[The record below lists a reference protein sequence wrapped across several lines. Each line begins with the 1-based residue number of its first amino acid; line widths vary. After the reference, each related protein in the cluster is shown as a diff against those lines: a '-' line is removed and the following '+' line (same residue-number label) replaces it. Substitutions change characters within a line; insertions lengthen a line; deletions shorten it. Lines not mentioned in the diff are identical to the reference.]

1 MQIKNFG
8 GSQRNLIKAPR
19 EEGDFFERMMA
30 RIGRSWNPERLE
42 HISQLGFRGRVF
54 FLPFVVSQGQAR
66 SRIYYRLRLRGLAP
80 AGGPVPSPFVWTG
93 AAPTSLGFVL

>member
-1 MQIKNFG
+1 MQKKFFG

-54 FLPFVVSQGQAR
+54 FFF
-66 SRIYYRLRLRGLAP
+66 RL
-80 AGGPVPSPFVWTG
+80 SFHKDKQG
-93 AAPTSLGFVL
+93 AAFITGSGSEGLPPRVGPYRHHSYGQVRPPPL